1 MSTETANISILN
13 DLKRTGQLTFFN
25 PNDHFQKADKGIG
38 ADLEWTAE
46 VFLEG
51 DSPHYTFLK
60 SGQNR
65 FYDGHL
71 YLDKMTTAHDMD
83 GFTLFTFVDG
93 VYQEITFVEHP
104 FDPSGAAGHW
114 MGTVKKEIIK
124 FL

>member
-1 MSTETANISILN
+1 MTL
-13 DLKRTGQLTFFN
+13 FN
-25 PNDHFQKADKGIG
+25 PHEYFVKSELGIEYEIE
-38 ADLEWTAE
+38 EWTAE

-71 YLDKMTTAHDMD
+71 YLDKMTTAHDKD
-83 GFTLFTFVDG
+83 GFTLFTFING
-93 VYQEITFVEHP
+93 EYQEITFTEHP
-104 FDPSGAAGHW
+104 FNPYETTGPW
-114 MGTVKKEIIK
+114 EKTVKEEILK